1 MSFFSRLNG
10 LAHGKGSESVC
21 RDVARQERSADYNP
35 ADHISSQTQ
44 GVMDEI
50 DGLIAEL
57 QMRREEVLSESA
69 RIQREIV
76 QLQAFSQSAVRST
89 KVGTTHLS
97 LFKLSTKCISN
108 LRKVADASAL
118 RGPHVKGIS
127 NEEHREDGVGALAQH
142 DGTPEIKLSQLL
154 ATVNETAE
162 AMKGA
167 VAKSKLAIA
176 PELDHEGLRANQD
189 RRPTVACLNQGQAP
203 PPVVP
208 TGPRLAATQGQDSPQ
223 RDS

>member
-1 MSFFSRLNG
+1 
-10 LAHGKGSESVC
+10 
-21 RDVARQERSADYNP
+21 
-35 ADHISSQTQ
+35 
-44 GVMDEI
+44 MDEI